1 MYVYILSVEAFY
13 LFASRTPIIESAI
26 TANERDILTLNTT
39 PSCDL
44 HDLRF
49 RRSAPQMAAN
59 RFSCFLE
66 RETRRPDSAAICGFK
81 KSGANGLET
90 FEAVGTEIDDH
101 RRLAG
106 EGLQSIANG
115 LGIEASL
122 TGDRG
127 GRHVRASIELADV
140 VVDAFVD

>member
-1 MYVYILSVEAFY
+1 MYVYILTVEPFY

-26 TANERDILTLNTT
+26 TANERDILTLNTP
-39 PSCDL
+39 PSCDF

-66 RETRRPDSAAICGFK
+66 REIRRRHSSAICGFK

-90 FEAVGTEIDDH
+90 FEAVGTEIDDQ
-101 RRLAG
+101 RRLTG
-106 EGLQSIANG
+106 EALQAIANS
-115 LGIEASL
+115 LGIDACL
-122 TGDRG
+122 AGDRG
-127 GRHVRASIELADV
+127 SGHVRASIELVDV